1 MWLEVAFSEF
11 RTMLLKAL
19 VCSLLFKEKMKA
31 LGVLP
36 YFFSSL
42 SPETAKMGPS
52 EFSAFTFQRIT
63 PSWTRK
69 KKEANKNETSK
80 ETKT

>member
-1 MWLEVAFSEF
+1 
-11 RTMLLKAL
+11 MLLKAL

-36 YFFSSL
+36 YFSLL

-63 PSWTRK
+63 PS
-69 KKEANKNETSK
+69 
-80 ETKT
+80 

>member
-1 MWLEVAFSEF
+1 
-11 RTMLLKAL
+11 MLLKAL

-42 SPETAKMGPS
+42 SPETAKMGTS

-63 PSWTRK
+63 PS
-69 KKEANKNETSK
+69 
-80 ETKT
+80 